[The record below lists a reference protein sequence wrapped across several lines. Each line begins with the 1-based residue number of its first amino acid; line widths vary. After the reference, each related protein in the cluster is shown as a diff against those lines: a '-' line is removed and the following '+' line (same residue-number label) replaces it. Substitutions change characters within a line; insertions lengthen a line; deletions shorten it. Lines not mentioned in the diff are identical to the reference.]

1 MICSAIAASRATWLG
16 LRYARQ
22 LGIKLPEVGRYFL
35 KCINLG
41 LCYGGFISS
50 VDLRKAVRAGDVAFL
65 CCAYDVVTDW
75 RSFDSESRDT
85 FEAILS
91 RHVPEWARVLT
102 KGLYQKELDQTIG
115 LDGLERGVL
124 ALEFAVG
131 VIGLQAQFSSADVRE
146 VGVLLQIVD
155 DVLDFEQD
163 SLLGELNCLNT
174 PRSGLYLTHLA
185 ATMDALAGRFAHS
198 LFMGLVLETV
208 RKKMTRLGLDTS
220 NRSDSVGTDL
230 DDALVQGKW

>member
-1 MICSAIAASRATWLG
+1 MICSAIAAGKATWLG
-16 LRYARQ
+16 LRYASQ
-22 LGIKLPEVGRYFL
+22 LGIKVPELGRYFL
-35 KCINLG
+35 KSINLG

-50 VDLRKAVRAGDVAFL
+50 VDLRKALRAGDVAFC

-85 FEAILS
+85 FEVILS

-102 KGLYQKELDQTIG
+102 KDLYQKELNQTIG

-131 VIGLQAQFSSADVRE
+131 VIGLQEQFSSADVRE
-146 VGVLLQIVD
+146 MGVLLQIVD

-163 SLLGELNCLNT
+163 CALGELNCLNT
-174 PRSGLYLTHLA
+174 PRSRLYLRHLA
-185 ATMDALAGRFAHS
+185 TKMDALSARFSHS
-198 LFMGLVLETV
+198 LVMRLVLDKV
-208 RKKMTRLGLDTS
+208 QHRIKR
-220 NRSDSVGTDL
+220 RVPP
-230 DDALVQGKW
+230 DALSWPASRDTPFDQTLMRR